1 MRIKSILPLR
11 VGLKKRARIK
21 MPLKYPVVL
30 VHGIVAH
37 DRWKIVNFWGRIPKK
52 LVEKGVKVFYG
63 NTDAWGDCKSNAK
76 ILKQTIEQV
85 LRETKA
91 EKVNIIAH
99 SKGGIDS
106 RYCIWKYKLGDRVAS
121 LTTLSTPHHGAE
133 IADLIFKQKIVHSS
147 LMKKTLDAFA
157 KIYGDINPNLYNV
170 NRQLTT
176 ARMRKFNEVVGMD
189 DRVYYQSLYTTMR
202 NAFDDL
208 MFFYS
213 QMYIKS
219 ISGENDGVVSAHSA
233 SWGKHVVK
241 IADGISHAE
250 IVDYKR
256 KKISGINIPD
266 IYLNIAEN
274 LSQKGF

>member
-1 MRIKSILPLR
+1 ML
-11 VGLKKRARIK
+11 
-21 MPLKYPVVL
+21 LKYPVVL

-52 LVEKGVKVFYG
+52 LKENGIAVFYG
-63 NTDAWGDCKSNAK
+63 NTDAWGDFKSNAK
-76 ILKQTIEQV
+76 ILKTTIEHV

-133 IADLIFKQKIVHSS
+133 IADLIFKQKIVHSP

-157 KIYGDINPNLYNV
+157 KLYGDIHPNLYNV

-176 ARMRKFNEVVGMD
+176 KRMKAFNAKVHMD
-189 DRVYYQSLYTTMR
+189 DRVYCQSLYTTMR
-202 NAFDDL
+202 HAMDDF
-208 MFFYS
+208 MFCYS
-213 QMYIKS
+213 HLYIKS
-219 ISGENDGVVSAHSA
+219 VCGENDGVVSARSA
-233 SWGKHVVK
+233 TWGNNVTK

-256 KKISGINIPD
+256 KKISGVHIPD
-266 IYLNIAEN
+266 IYMGIAEG
-274 LSQKGF
+274 LSKREF